1 MGIFEVVFPTDFVR
15 RITKHRRRD
24 FAATV
29 GAIGFII
36 STHEI
41 DRIKF
46 IRTHIILFPIGGTIG
61 LFTGMSILSWFEVVY
76 WIGMAAFAWW
86 NAGQP
91 TKREK
96 RKSSSGNRSKMEARR
111 PNQ

>member
-1 MGIFEVVFPTDFVR
+1 MSRASNMGIFEVVFPTDFVR

-41 DRIKF
+41 DRINF
-46 IRTHIILFPIGGTIG
+46 IRTVHILFYFYRGNHT
-61 LFTGMSILSWFEVVY
+61 SIYRDEH
-76 WIGMAAFAWW
+76 
-86 NAGQP
+86 P
-91 TKREK
+91 
-96 RKSSSGNRSKMEARR
+96 
-111 PNQ
+111 